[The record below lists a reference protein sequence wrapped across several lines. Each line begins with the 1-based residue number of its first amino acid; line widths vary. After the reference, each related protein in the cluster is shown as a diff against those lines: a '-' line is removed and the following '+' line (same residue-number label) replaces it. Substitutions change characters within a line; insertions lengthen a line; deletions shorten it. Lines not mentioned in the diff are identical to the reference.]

1 MQLSLK
7 RKGDYAV
14 RAMISVGRH
23 HGSSLRQA
31 RQISTEMNIPYK
43 TLTLI
48 LAGLVAEGLLVAA
61 HGPRGGYR
69 LARPPSDI
77 SLLDIVEAAEGPA
90 TFDHCVLRDGPCD
103 WEQTCPVHDTWA
115 RTQAA
120 LTRELASTSL
130 AEMAGIDAA
139 IEAQLHA
146 SRKPLPMPGSPIDT
160 APATSRPPPG
170 SLSARLRKQ
179 EQLWRTDRK
188 AQPGLMRSAD
198 ALPSGWPTYKV

>member
-1 MQLSLK
+1 MQLSLR

-23 HGSSLRQA
+23 HESGLRQA

-103 WEQTCPVHDTWA
+103 WVQTCPVHDTWA

-130 AEMAGIDAA
+130 AQMAAIDAA
-139 IEAQLHA
+139 IEA
-146 SRKPLPMPGSPIDT
+146 GSYQPE
-160 APATSRPPPG
+160 APPH
-170 SLSARLRKQ
+170 ARL
-179 EQLWRTDRK
+179 TDRH
-188 AQPGLMRSAD
+188 GTRS
-198 ALPSGWPTYKV
+198 

>member
-23 HGSSLRQA
+23 HGTGLRQA
-31 RQISTEMNIPYK
+31 RQISTEMHIPYK

-48 LAGLVAEGLLVAA
+48 LAGLVAEGLLKAT
-61 HGPRGGYR
+61 HGPNGGYR
-69 LARPPSDI
+69 LARQPSDI

-103 WEQTCPVHDTWA
+103 WKETCPVHDTWA
-115 RTQAA
+115 RTQEA

-130 AEMAGIDAA
+130 ADIAAIDAA
-139 IEAQLHA
+139 IQA
-146 SRKPLPMPGSPIDT
+146 GSYRPA
-160 APATSRPPPG
+160 APPHTQPTSRHG
-170 SLSARLRKQ
+170 IRN
-179 EQLWRTDRK
+179 
-188 AQPGLMRSAD
+188 
-198 ALPSGWPTYKV
+198 

>member
-14 RAMISVGRH
+14 RAMISVVRH
-23 HGSSLRQA
+23 HGTGLRQS

-43 TLTLI
+43 TLTLV

-77 SLLDIVEAAEGPA
+77 SLLAIVEAAEGPA

-130 AEMAGIDAA
+130 AEMARIDAA
-139 IEAQLHA
+139 VEAPPHA
-146 SRKPLPMPGSPIDT
+146 VS
-160 APATSRPPPG
+160 
-170 SLSARLRKQ
+170 
-179 EQLWRTDRK
+179 TDRH
-188 AQPGLMRSAD
+188 GNRN
-198 ALPSGWPTYKV
+198 